1 MPGVIFLR
9 FGRKNYEIKRSTL
22 SRILK
27 QARLSVDRVL
37 ELVKKYNNADDRVE
51 RSPSRWEFRASG
63 MKFDIVTQWMIAYAV
78 RHIPLCRAC
87 SDTGEDGAND

>member
-1 MPGVIFLR
+1 MIY
-9 FGRKNYEIKRSTL
+9 NQTD
-22 SRILK
+22 
-27 QARLSVDRVL
+27 ARVQ
-37 ELVKKYNNADDRVE
+37 

-87 SDTGEDGAND
+87 SDVGEDGVYEELNFARLALALRDETYNTAKVPLG